1 MRFLLNTQPV
11 GLALGLI
18 APMIVFLGF
27 YFFKY
32 SEIHFSE
39 FLDFLISRNV
49 IVQVLSICVI
59 INLLLFFIFIWT
71 NRLYAAR
78 GVIMAT
84 FIYAIIVVIF
94 KVI

>member
-1 MRFLLNTQPV
+1 MKFLLNTQPV
-11 GLALGLI
+11 GLIMGLI
-18 APMIVFLGF
+18 APVIVFLGF
-27 YFFKY
+27 YVFKY
-32 SEIHFSE
+32 SGITFFE

-78 GVIMAT
+78 GVILAT
-84 FIYAIIVVIF
+84 FIYAIVVVIF